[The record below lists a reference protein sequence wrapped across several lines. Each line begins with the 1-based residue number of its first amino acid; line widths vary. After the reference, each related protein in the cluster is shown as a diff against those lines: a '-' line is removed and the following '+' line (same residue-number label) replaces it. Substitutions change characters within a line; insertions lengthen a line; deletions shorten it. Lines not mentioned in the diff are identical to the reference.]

1 VPENLVLLHGFG
13 STGRLWDGVVARLPP
28 ERYSA
33 LALDLPGHGSRGDAA
48 RPITFAGCV
57 EEVLAH
63 SPERFTLAGYSM
75 GGRVALH
82 VALAAPER
90 VSRLVLLASTAGIE
104 DPAERAARRQADRLL
119 AEEIERGSIE
129 DFAALWRGQAM
140 FAEDPAELDAA
151 ARREISCNSPSGV
164 AAALRGIGTGE
175 MRPLW
180 DRLGALAMPAT
191 VVVGERDLKFR
202 SLASRMARLLPD
214 AELIVAPGG
223 HVLPLES
230 PETVA
235 TALVPSP
242 ARTAR

>member
-13 STGRLWDGVVARLPP
+13 STGRLWDGVIGRLPP

-33 LALDLPGHGSRGDAA
+33 LALDLPGHGSRGHAA
-48 RPITFAGCV
+48 PPITFAGCV
-57 EEVLAH
+57 EEVLAR

-82 VALAAPER
+82 VALAAPAR
-90 VSRLVLLASTAGIE
+90 VSRLVLVASTAGID
-104 DPAERAARRQADRLL
+104 DPVERAARREADRLL
-119 AEEIERGSIE
+119 AQKIERGSIE
-129 DFAALWRGQAM
+129 DFAALWRGQEM
-140 FAEDPAELDAA
+140 FADDPDDLDAA
-151 ARREISCNSPSGV
+151 ARREISRNSPSGV

-175 MRPLW
+175 MQPLW

-191 VVVGERDLKFR
+191 VMVGERDLRFR
-202 SLASRMARLLPD
+202 SLATRMARLLPD

-230 PETVA
+230 PEAVA

-242 ARTAR
+242 AR